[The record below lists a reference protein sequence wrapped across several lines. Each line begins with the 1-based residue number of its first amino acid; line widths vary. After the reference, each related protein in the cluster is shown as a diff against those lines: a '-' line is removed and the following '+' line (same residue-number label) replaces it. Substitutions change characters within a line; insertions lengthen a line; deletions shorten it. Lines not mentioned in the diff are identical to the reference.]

1 MSGFD
6 GMVSLRPAQ
15 VTEPAAEPSVG
26 YGELAS
32 TAFDDALISN
42 PSVAYYRQKYLE
54 TSYALSPDTVDAAAA
69 RQRLKDEGID
79 GRLQIPDQGI
89 PRFALD
95 TLIDRKKDELKR
107 QQVLAQAPGGIAGG
121 SVKLA
126 AGLGASLLDPLNV
139 ASAFV
144 PVVGEARYAE
154 LLGRAPLGILG
165 RTTVRAGVGAIEGT
179 AGAAA
184 IEPIVAASKH
194 ADQADYT
201 MGDSLANI
209 AFGGVFGA
217 GLHSIGGGIGELW
230 RYARGSAGEVA
241 ANVDP
246 ATRASALKTA
256 IAQAVQG
263 ERVDVDALV
272 RLDPAS
278 QTLGITSQAIEG
290 RFREQLRNTDL
301 AIAEYAKLP
310 ESEGGRVLN
319 TDLARELSPDYRADR
334 TRSSAVHEPASEL
347 IKEMYARKLAE
358 APREGQNPEVVFTA
372 GGTGAGKSTAIEA
385 LSEASDDLKRAQIVY
400 DTNLNNLDSS
410 VKKIEQALAANKT
423 VKIMYVQRDAV
434 ESLTHGALPRAM
446 RMGRTVPLLEHA
458 KTHAGSA
465 AVIRELA
472 ERYRKDPRV
481 DIQVI
486 DNTRGRGQVRLSSID
501 SVKPREYN
509 SLVGDLHAALETE
522 RQAGRISEA
531 VYRGTLDGFNPDT
544 GLQVGGGVPRE
555 RETASPGD
563 GGQSQSANPSRI
575 DLSAV
580 RESAVAPKLSTVADE
595 RASSEGDTRLKEAPP
610 VDDLDRVQQDI
621 ADEILRLKESGIDVG
636 EELAPFDQAVKDADT
651 YAKAARAAVICGL
664 RHA

>member
-15 VTEPAAEPSVG
+15 VTETPAEPTVG
-26 YGELAS
+26 FGELAS

-54 TSYALSPDTVDAAAA
+54 TSYALSPDTVDAQTA
-69 RQRLKDEGID
+69 RQRLKDEGIE

-95 TLIDRKKDELKR
+95 TLIDRKKDEIKR
-107 QQVLAQAPGGIAGG
+107 AEVLAKAPGGIAGG
-121 SVKLA
+121 SVRLA
-126 AGLGASLLDPLNV
+126 AGLGASLLDPLNI

-144 PVVGEARYAE
+144 PVVGEARYAQ
-154 LLGRAPLGILG
+154 LLGRAPLGIVG
-165 RTTVRAGVGAIEGT
+165 RTAVRAGVGAAEGT
-179 AGAAA
+179 AGTAAL
-184 IEPIVAASKH
+184 EPIVAQSKY

-230 RYARGSAGEVA
+230 RYTHGSAGEVA

-272 RLDPAS
+272 RLDPAAQATRIS
-278 QTLGITSQAIEG
+278 DKAIEG
-290 RFREQLRNTDL
+290 RFREQLRNTDA
-301 AIAEYAKLP
+301 AITEYAKLP

-347 IKEMYARKLAE
+347 VKEMYARKLAE
-358 APREGQNPEVVFTA
+358 APGEGQTPEVVFTA
-372 GGTGAGKSTAIEA
+372 GGTGAGKSTAIAA
-385 LSEASDDLKRAQIVY
+385 LSEASEDLRRAQIVY
-400 DTNLNNLDSS
+400 DTNMNKLDSA
-410 VKKIEQALAANKT
+410 VTKIEQALAANKS

-434 ESLTHGALPRAM
+434 EALTHGALPRAM

-486 DNTRGRGQVRLSSID
+486 DNTRGKGQVRLGSID

-509 SLVGDLHAALETE
+509 SLVGELHAALETE

-544 GLQVGGGVPRE
+544 GLQVGGGISRE
-555 RETASPGD
+555 RQTARPGD
-563 GGQSQSANPSRI
+563 GGQPEPANPGRI

-580 RESAVAPKLSTVADE
+580 RESASAPKLSTVADE
-595 RASSEGDTRLKEAPP
+595 RASAEGEARLKEAPQ
-610 VDDLDRVQQDI
+610 VDDIARVEQDI
-621 ADEILRLKESGIDVG
+621 ADETLRLKESGIDAG
-636 EELAPFDQAVKDADT
+636 EELAPYDQAIKDADT